1 VSLIYADPGRRGG
14 PERDENAEKIVSR
27 KRSGPHTQT
36 TVEVHRPP
44 LQSCRNPS
52 VRALPMRY
60 LVRNTAIQKPKF
72 RLPTVFHRDST
83 PQSSCN
89 PDHTQLRSRTN
100 TTGMFAGTTG
110 RVWAEH
116 RCYPLGTGL
125 SFSRSRP
132 LVHPDKC
139 GPSGPQLWSAR
150 TTSVVRPDHKCS
162 RSDGIEKNV
171 LLALKPY

>member
-1 VSLIYADPGRRGG
+1 MSLIYADPGRRGG

-60 LVRNTAIQKPKF
+60 LVRNTAIQKPKL

-89 PDHTQLRSRTN
+89 PDHTHGPEQIPQGCSQGRPVGSGRS
-100 TTGMFAGTTG
+100 TGAI
-110 RVWAEH
+110 
-116 RCYPLGTGL
+116 
-125 SFSRSRP
+125 RSEQVCHSP
-132 LVHPDKC
+132 GAD
-139 GPSGPQLWSAR
+139 LWFIR
-150 TTSVVRPDHKCS
+150 TTSVVRPDHNCGPPGPHLWS
-162 RSDGIEKNV
+162 VGRMVRNP
-171 LLALKPY
+171 L